1 MVRQSNIDRVF
12 TDISMQPHR
21 YIMRQGYCEVSM
33 TLLNIIS
40 DMNKELEELKEQ
52 MKNNK
57 GI

>member
-12 TDISMQPHR
+12 TDISMQTHR
-21 YIMRQGYCEVSM
+21 YIMRQGYCEISM
-33 TLLNIIS
+33 RLLNIIS

-57 GI
+57 GS